1 MFNDD
6 SIYENF
12 CVDDAD
18 LTFENYEELFGT
30 SHIQTEQLFDD
41 AGIDSYFES
50 KEMLADECNEVC
62 TFPYEI
68 CFIYYLFWGKELSW
82 RESVLLVSLSTSLEV
97 VMSSSFVKKKVHLS
111 KFRSGPFWCHCKVFN
126 FLIHPRLI
134 H

>member
-68 CFIYYLFWGKELSW
+68 CFIYYLFWGERTQLT
-82 RESVLLVSLSTSLEV
+82 RISLACLPQY
-97 VMSSSFVKKKVHLS
+97 F
-111 KFRSGPFWCHCKVFN
+111 FRSCYVKFICQNLDKDLFGATAKYLI
-126 FLIHPRLI
+126 FLSIQG
-134 H
+134 